1 MTTKSTKPKAAKKA
15 STVLSSTS
23 TGKASKS
30 AAGSALTQVNPKKVT
45 STKVASA
52 ASKVLRDGRTSSA
65 SKSAAGSALS
75 QAPAKKLPT
84 AIASDTKSG
93 TSSGGPRTL
102 KK

>member
-1 MTTKSTKPKAAKKA
+1 MTTKSTKPKTAKKA
-15 STVLSSTS
+15 ATVLSSSS

-30 AAGSALTQVNPKKVT
+30 AAGSALAQVIPKKVT
-45 STKVASA
+45 STQVATA

-75 QAPAKKLPT
+75 QKPAKKLPT
-84 AIASDTKSG
+84 AIASDTNSG
-93 TSSGGPRTL
+93 TSSGGPRKP